1 MRAGCVQARKCEGD
15 KLRLA
20 SGKVCC
26 FMDPMI
32 VQYVLF
38 VLAALFIIGAV
49 IALNRWLYRHSKP
62 GLGGPNTWTRL
73 DTRRPE
79 SREEALSNSALDEE
93 EEEEEEAELHVRARQ
108 NGHSSNG
115 HRPQL

>member
-1 MRAGCVQARKCEGD
+1 
-15 KLRLA
+15 
-20 SGKVCC
+20 
-26 FMDPMI
+26 MDPMI

-38 VLAALFIIGAV
+38 VLVALFIIGAV
-49 IALNRWLYRHSKP
+49 IALNRWLYRHSKS

-79 SREEALSNSALDEE
+79 NREEALSNSAVD

>member
-1 MRAGCVQARKCEGD
+1 MSIPAGCVQARKCEGD
-15 KLRLA
+15 ELRLA

-38 VLAALFIIGAV
+38 VLVALFIIGAV
-49 IALNRWLYRHSKP
+49 IALNRWLYRHSKS

-79 SREEALSNSALDEE
+79 NREEALSNSAVD